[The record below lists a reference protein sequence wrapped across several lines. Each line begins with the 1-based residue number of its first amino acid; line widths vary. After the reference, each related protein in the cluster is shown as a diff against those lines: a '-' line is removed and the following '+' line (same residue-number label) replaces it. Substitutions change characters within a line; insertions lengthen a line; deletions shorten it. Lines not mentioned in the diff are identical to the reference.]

1 VMWSTRSPARPGLS
15 SATSSHHQSR
25 STGLDNSSVSEGTA
39 VSAGALR
46 PGDLLFTRGTAA
58 VPEHVGMFIGGGLV
72 VQAPKTGDVVKVS
85 PLAEWSPQILAAR
98 RIV

>member
-1 VMWSTRSPARPGLS
+1 
-15 SATSSHHQSR
+15 
-25 STGLDNSSVSEGTA
+25 
-39 VSAGALR
+39 
-46 PGDLLFTRGTAA
+46 
-58 VPEHVGMFIGGGLV
+58 MFIGGGLV